1 MELSLKPTSARVKDY
16 YNALN
21 QFGQLNIS
29 HEMAVRQAF
38 ASLLDSSA
46 KPFGWKL
53 VPEFRIA
60 VAKNKSVIVDGALLD
75 TFTLRRGYWEAK
87 DLGDNLEKEIKK
99 KFELGYPRNNI
110 IFQSPERAILFQNG
124 VRQGLNEDITE
135 PHNLIDLLKEFF
147 AYREPQHQE
156 WETAV
161 AEFTP
166 RIPEI
171 AMGVKKLIDAER
183 KRNKPFV
190 AAFEAFVMLCRQA
203 INPNLSEEAV
213 ETMLIQHLLTER
225 IFSKVFENRDFSRR
239 NIIAAEIEKVI
250 DSLTSK
256 HFSRGAFLKDLDYFY
271 RAIEDNAK
279 NAKDYSEKQTFLNT
293 VYERFFQGFS
303 KKEADTH
310 GIVYTP
316 QPIVNFMVRS
326 VEEILKKEFGKSLS
340 DKEVHILDPFV
351 GTGNFITRV
360 MQEIKKAALP
370 YKYANELHCNEIML
384 LPYYIAS
391 MNIEHAYVEATGDYK
406 PFEGICLVDTFE
418 LAETSQPSLFT
429 PANTARVEK
438 QKKAPIFVVIG
449 NPPYNVGQEREN
461 ENNKN
466 RTHPEIDKRIRNT
479 YAKDSQATLLN
490 SLNDPYVKAIR
501 WASDRIGKEGI
512 VALVTNNGFVE
523 GLAADGMRKHLAE
536 DFSQIYIMDLGGNV
550 RKNPKLSGSTH
561 NVFGIQIGVSVN
573 IFVRSGSSKK
583 PVEVK
588 YARLDEYFRKEQK
601 YTFLDQQD
609 NTLSTPMETL
619 HPDKRYR
626 WLLAGAARD
635 FDEMMNS
642 AELESSDSSDPET
655 CFRLVSSG
663 VQTNRDVWAC
673 SFQAENLQNNINKL
687 IKTYNFERLRWHSS
701 AENDS
706 DLDSFVDPDETKISW
721 SADLKKFLRQNI
733 ALNFNRG
740 KMRET
745 LFRPYTKM
753 SVYFDEHVTE
763 RRSRF
768 PRILPNDTA
777 PNTLI
782 CVSRTAERPFNCIA
796 TNLLPNRVVT
806 GGFGSAS
813 QCLPFYTYDEDGT
826 NRRENITDW
835 ALEQFRTHYKDKSIT
850 KWDIFYYT
858 YAVLH
863 HPEYRTRYAA
873 NLKRELPRIPYA
885 RVSSA
890 SELSRSD
897 KERGRSADSARSPD
911 NEAFHAF
918 AKAGKRLADLHVE
931 YEKQK
936 EYPLDRIEK
945 PGEKLNFRVEK
956 MRLSKDKA
964 TLVYNDFLTL
974 TGIPKETY
982 EYRLGNR
989 SALEWV
995 IDQYQVSTDKRSGI
1009 TNDPNR
1015 EDDPEYIL
1023 RLIGQVITVSLET
1036 VKIVNALPDLGL
1048 PKEEADKKPV
1058 ASAIQ

>member
-87 DLGDNLEKEIKK
+87 DLGDDLEKEIKK

-135 PHNLIDLLKEFF
+135 PNNLIDLLKEFF

-171 AMGVKKLIDAER
+171 AEGVKKLIDAER

-203 INPNLSEEAV
+203 INPNLSEDAV

-225 IFSKVFENRDFSRR
+225 IFSKVFDNREFSRR

-279 NAKDYSEKQTFLNT
+279 NAKDYAEKQTFLNT

-360 MQEIKKAALP
+360 IQEIKKTALP

-391 MNIEHAYVEATGDYK
+391 MNIEHAYLEATGEYK
-406 PFEGICLVDTFE
+406 AFEGICLVDTFE
-418 LAETSQPSLFT
+418 LAEDSQSSLFT
-429 PANTARVEK
+429 AENTARVEK
-438 QKKAPIFVVIG
+438 QKRTPIFVIIG
-449 NPPYNVGQEREN
+449 NPPYNAQQEYDSDKNQNRKHPEVDRWVSETYGHDSN
-461 ENNKN
+461 AVNKN
-466 RTHPEIDKRIRNT
+466 ALR
-479 YAKDSQATLLN
+479 
-490 SLNDPYVKAIR
+490 DPFVSAIR
-501 WASDRIGKEGI
+501 WASRRLSDRG
-512 VALVTNNGFVE
+512 VLAFVTNNAFIE
-523 GLAADGMRKHLAE
+523 GVATDGMRKHLGD
-536 DFSQIYIMDLGGNV
+536 DFDEIYIVDLGGNV
-550 RKNPKLSGSTH
+550 RKNPKISGTSH
-561 NVFGIQIGVSVN
+561 NVFGIQVGVSIN
-573 IFVRSGSSKK
+573 IFVRKEKNRRSKCK
-583 PVEVK
+583 IN
-588 YARLDEYFRKEQK
+588 YFRIDDFFRREKK
-601 YTFLDQQD
+601 LDFLDD
-609 NTLSTPMETL
+609 GKDITGVEWHTLEASPKGEWIQNGNGVEFSSFAGL
-619 HPDKRYR
+619 GERAEPDRLFERYTR
-626 WLLAGAARD
+626 GVATARD
-635 FDEMMNS
+635 AWAFNFDKPTLCKNIRSTIEFYNSEIMRWRYASKPKDIDAFINFDEK
-642 AELESSDSSDPET
+642 
-655 CFRLVSSG
+655 R
-663 VQTNRDVWAC
+663 
-673 SFQAENLQNNINKL
+673 
-687 IKTYNFERLRWHSS
+687 
-701 AENDS
+701 
-706 DLDSFVDPDETKISW
+706 ISW
-721 SADLKKFLRQNI
+721 SRDLKADLGRERFVEFSGDNVREAVYRPFSKSFLYLDRV
-733 ALNFNRG
+733 LNEEVYGF
-740 KMRET
+740 
-745 LFRPYTKM
+745 PYTM
-753 SVYFDEHVTE
+753 
-763 RRSRF
+763 
-768 PRILPNDTA
+768 PRPDSENLF
-777 PNTLI
+777 I
-782 CVSRTAERPFNCIA
+782 CTVNEAQIPFSAQI
-796 TNLLPNRVVT
+796 TNLVPCLHY
-806 GGFGSAS
+806 GGRQT
-813 QCLPFYTYDEDGT
+813 QCFPIYSYDEDGT

-835 ALEQFRTHYKDKSIT
+835 ALEQFRSHYQDKSIT

-863 HPEYRTRYAA
+863 HPEYCTRYAA

-897 KERGRSADSARSPD
+897 KERGRRADSARSPD

-918 AKAGKRLADLHVE
+918 AKVGKRLADLHVE

-936 EYPLDRIEK
+936 EYPLERVEK
-945 PGEKLNFRVEK
+945 PGQKLDFRVEK
-956 MRLSKDKA
+956 MRLSKDKQ

-1015 EDDPEYIL
+1015 DDDPEYIL

-1048 PKEEADKKPV
+1048 PKEEA
-1058 ASAIQ
+1058 AGATIQWKTGDRRDVI